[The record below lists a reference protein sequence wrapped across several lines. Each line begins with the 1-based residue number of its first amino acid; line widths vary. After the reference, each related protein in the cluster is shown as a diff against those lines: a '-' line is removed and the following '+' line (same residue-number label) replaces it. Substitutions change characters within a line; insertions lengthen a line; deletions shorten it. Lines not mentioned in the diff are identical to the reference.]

1 MISCKFE
8 FPCSPN
14 DTVYYVTSYGVV
26 RLLVMQLQVVRDIN
40 NELSPVV
47 CFYNYP
53 FITLEEAN
61 KYLFGTYEEAKRAYG
76 KEI

>member
-1 MISCKFE
+1 MTSCKFE

-14 DTVYYVTSYGVV
+14 DTVYCVTNHGIV

-40 NELSPVV
+40 NELSPAV
-47 CFYNYP
+47 CFYNFP

-61 KYLFGTYEEAKRAYG
+61 KCLFDTYEEAQKVYEE
-76 KEI
+76 KI